1 MMSHVVSDVFLVE
14 ELQKKSPWK
23 TEVRFFETLT
33 STNTIALEM
42 AEKGAPEGTIVLA
55 DQQTHGRGQFHRPWS
70 SPKGMGIFLSLIL
83 RLPINDVT
91 IPSLSQLGPVA
102 LCDALDFLKLELP
115 ALKIKEPNDL
125 LLDQKKV
132 AGVLVE
138 TRSGTSSYA
147 VVGIGLNV
155 HQQEKDFPSEIV
167 YPVTSLALSSSS
179 RIARQEIALALTQAL
194 YDRYQQLLYEP
205 RALEATWKGRLG
217 KFVRA

>member
-1 MMSHVVSDVFLVE
+1 MSQVVSDPFLIE

-23 TEVRFFETLT
+23 AEIHFFETIT
-33 STNTIALEM
+33 STNTIALEL
-42 AEKGAPEGTIVLA
+42 AEHGAPEGTILMA
-55 DQQTHGRGQFHRPWS
+55 DEQTQGRGQFYRPWS
-70 SPKGMGIFLSLIL
+70 SPKGLGIFLSLII

-102 LCDALDFLKLELP
+102 LCDVLTKIPSLIPLLQ
-115 ALKIKEPNDL
+115 IKEPNDL
-125 LLDQKKV
+125 LIDGKKV

-167 YPVTSLALSSSS
+167 YPVTSLELSSSTP
-179 RIARQEIALALTQAL
+179 ILRQEIAVGVIQAL
-194 YDRYQQLLYEP
+194 YDRYQQLLHEP
-205 RALEATWKGRLG
+205 RALEAAWSARVR